1 MSLDPVTMMGA
12 GMALNAGGSIL
23 GGQNSQARVG
33 AVQRARDDAMQREQ
47 VRQGQ
52 YMAEATPIVVDHLAT
67 RSAGNEA
74 SQRDTAF
81 KARDAAITANQGQP
95 QVAIASQSQPGQ
107 GEYARI
113 AANLGRIVSDNAR
126 RQAVLSSYGDAAAEN
141 SRSFKK
147 ASDKVGTI
155 SNFAAGSASVL
166 PAEFA
171 SADANAYADN
181 PPSPFADL
189 LKAAG
194 TGLSMYGAFQ
204 PAGGTTKFSS
214 IDELIRQQRL
224 A

>member
-1 MSLDPVTMMGA
+1 MSIGAPALMGA

-23 GGQNSQARVG
+23 GGMNSQGRVA
-33 AVQRARDDAMQREQ
+33 AVQRARNDAMQREME
-47 VRQGQ
+47 RQGQ
-52 YMAEATPIVVDHLAT
+52 YMAEVTPIVVEHLGT
-67 RSAGNEA
+67 RSAENEA

-95 QVAIASQSQPGQ
+95 QVAIASQSEPGQ

-204 PAGGTTKFSS
+204 PAGGTTKFAS
-214 IDELIRQQRL
+214 IDELMKKRGIG
-224 A
+224 